1 LIDDAKV
8 GYDATAPIFDK
19 LRFTLRPD
27 SRVGL
32 LGRNGAGKSTLMKLL
47 AGAQLGGLQPL
58 AGVREEGR
66 NLKLGYFAQ
75 HQLEQLRPAESP
87 LWHMIKL
94 EPRTREQDLRN
105 YLGGFDFAATWST
118 RPAAASP
125 VARKRGWRWR

>member
-1 LIDDAKV
+1 VIR
-8 GYDATAPIFDK
+8 FDK

-27 SRVGL
+27 SRIGL

-47 AGAQLGGLQPL
+47 AGELQPL

-94 EPRTREQDLRN
+94 SRARASRTCATTSAASIS
-105 YLGGFDFAATWST
+105 AATWST

-125 VARKRGWRWR
+125 AARKRGWRWR